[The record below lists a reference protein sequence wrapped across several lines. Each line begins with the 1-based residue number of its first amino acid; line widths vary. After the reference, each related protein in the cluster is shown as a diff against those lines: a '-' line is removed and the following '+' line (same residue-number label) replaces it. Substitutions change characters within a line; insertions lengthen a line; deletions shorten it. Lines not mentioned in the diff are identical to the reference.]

1 MGTITSDFR
10 KLFDPKGIAV
20 VGASDSEG
28 KVGSLVFKQLMGS
41 KRELY
46 PVNPKRDSIYGYKVY
61 KDISDLPEKID
72 LAITTVS
79 AEMTLGAVEAI
90 IRKTFSLSMDFH
102 ILIVDDNSPDGTA
115 DKVKELQQEYT
126 DRLHILERKGKLG
139 LGTAYI
145 A

>member
-1 MGTITSDFR
+1 MGTVTSDFG

-20 VGASDSEG
+20 IGASDSEG

-61 KDISDLPEKID
+61 KDITELPENLD

-79 AEMTLGAVEAI
+79 AGMTLGAVEAMINKNIAFI
-90 IRKTFSLSMDFH
+90 IYF
-102 ILIVDDNSPDGTA
+102 A
-115 DKVKELQQEYT
+115 
-126 DRLHILERKGKLG
+126 
-139 LGTAYI
+139 
-145 A
+145 